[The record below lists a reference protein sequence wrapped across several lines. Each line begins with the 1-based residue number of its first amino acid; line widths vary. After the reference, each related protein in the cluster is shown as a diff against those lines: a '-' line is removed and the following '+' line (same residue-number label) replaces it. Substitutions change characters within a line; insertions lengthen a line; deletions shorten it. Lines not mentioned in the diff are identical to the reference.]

1 MSMRLKLFL
10 LLVMLVITMLLG
22 VFAILVFTGT
32 FTAGINESAS
42 FIKNELGHISKDI
55 SDTYGIMSAETVY
68 FSKNV
73 SSGIEKYLKEKGLA
87 ITDLQVHPEILEG
100 AISNEFDKSLFALL
114 KTKSSGVFIILDA
127 TINRKI
133 SGSENSK
140 AGIYIKNMEPNI
152 VNSTSPNILILR
164 GHPNIA
170 RKNSL
175 NLHSD
180 WRMEFNVKDAPYFSL
195 PVEKASSAGSTL
207 SASYYWTD
215 KLILPGTSE
224 EIMICSAPLIDSGG
238 NVFGVCGFDIS
249 QLLFKMTFA
258 PDNSRYRRIF
268 CMLSPVSGNKIE
280 TSESM
285 FSGSYSSISS
295 SLKSRDVTISEG
307 KKALYT
313 YKDSEGGIFMGYHQ
327 YISLYPDSSYFYDNK
342 WAAALMIPAEDIKS
356 AAAKFNMELLTL
368 SVVLMTAGIIF
379 SLILSMYYIKPITKS
394 FDLIKSN
401 NPLNNTR
408 TQITEIDE
416 LIEYMC
422 TKEERADMEKE
433 QDSNSEIL
441 ETFLEN
447 IKSLSPAERS
457 VFNLYAEQYNAKE
470 IADILYLS
478 INTIKTHT
486 KKIYMKM
493 NVSSKEELLLYV
505 EMLKEAGREIK

>member
-10 LLVMLVITMLLG
+10 LLVILVITMLLG

-55 SDTYGIMSAETVY
+55 SDTYGVMSAETVY

-73 SSGIEKYLKEKGLA
+73 SSGIEKYLKERDLA
-87 ITDLQVHPEILEG
+87 VTDLQIHPEILESV
-100 AISNEFDKSLFALL
+100 ISNEFDKSMFALL

-180 WRMEFNVKDAPYFSL
+180 WRMEFAIKNAPYFSL
-195 PVEKASSAGSTL
+195 PMEASSIRPTL

-215 KLILPGTSE
+215 KIILPGTSE

-258 PDNSRYRRIF
+258 PDGSRYKRIF
-268 CMLSPVSGNKIE
+268 CTLSPVADNKIE
-280 TSESM
+280 TSKSM
-285 FSGSYSSISS
+285 LSGSYSSISS
-295 SLKSRDVTISEG
+295 SLKNRDLYISEG
-307 KKALYT
+307 KKSLYT
-313 YKDSEGGIFMGYHQ
+313 YRDSEGNIFTGYHQ
-327 YISLYPDSSYFYDNK
+327 YIGIYPENSSFYENK
-342 WAAALMIPAEDIKS
+342 WAVALMVPAEDIKS
-356 AAAKFNMELLTL
+356 AAAKFNLQLLTL
-368 SVVLMTAGIIF
+368 SIVFMIVGIIL
-379 SLILSMYYIKPITKS
+379 SLVLSMYYIRPITKS
-394 FDLIKSN
+394 FELIKSN
-401 NPLNNTR
+401 NPLNNAR

-422 TKEERADMEKE
+422 TKEEKAGMEKE

-457 VFNLYAEQYNAKE
+457 VFNLYAEQYTAKE
-470 IADILYLS
+470 IADKLYLS

-493 NVSSKEELLLYV
+493 NVSSKEELLLYI
-505 EMLKEAGREIK
+505 EMLKEAGKEIK